1 MGASGEGLGRND
13 GSRPRD
19 ERVKTNPFVLL
30 FAALLTMFGVQA
42 LGLSGTLRS
51 VVLAPIGLLVI
62 AAMLWVLKEQRVV
75 FWTTAVLA
83 IPAAINTVLTP
94 GPVEAA
100 DITESGFHW
109 PFFCFAAAAVTARVV
124 RSERADVATVIGS
137 ICAYLLIAFAFTSL
151 YVGLELASPGS
162 FRFGDQPPDYLLFSA
177 LSYFSLVTL
186 TTLGYGDT
194 VPLSEIARAFVTLE
208 SVIGILFPSFV
219 IARIVSLTTSGGGRP
234 FAARPEGVRRPGR
247 FEGLLAV
254 EIAFLLLIPFLESS
268 PTTRIGLRL
277 LSTALLLAALYAGS
291 SRPVTRAL
299 GISLAS
305 VSLIGSWW
313 TSGPDWLPVAAFGAQ
328 VVFLGLVCG
337 SMLLWLVGERRVTR
351 DLLVAAAS
359 LYMLLGFA
367 WSTLYRLIE
376 WYAPG
381 SIGTPDGSA
390 METGDSIYFSFMTL
404 TTTGYGDFLPL
415 SQSMEQIATLEALV
429 GILFPTVLVA
439 RLVALYR
446 SE

>member
-1 MGASGEGLGRND
+1 
-13 GSRPRD
+13 
-19 ERVKTNPFVLL
+19 VKTNPFVLL

>member
-75 FWTTAVLA
+75 FWTAAVLA

-109 PFFCFAAAAVTARVV
+109 PFFCFAAAAVTAQVV

>member
-1 MGASGEGLGRND
+1 
-13 GSRPRD
+13 
-19 ERVKTNPFVLL
+19 
-30 FAALLTMFGVQA
+30 
-42 LGLSGTLRS
+42 
-51 VVLAPIGLLVI
+51 
-62 AAMLWVLKEQRVV
+62 
-75 FWTTAVLA
+75 
-83 IPAAINTVLTP
+83 
-94 GPVEAA
+94 
-100 DITESGFHW
+100 
-109 PFFCFAAAAVTARVV
+109 
-124 RSERADVATVIGS
+124 VATVIGS

>member
-1 MGASGEGLGRND
+1 M
-13 GSRPRD
+13 
-19 ERVKTNPFVLL
+19 KTNPFVLL

-42 LGLSGTLRS
+42 LGFSGTLRS

-75 FWTTAVLA
+75 FWTAAVLA

-94 GPVEAA
+94 GPIEAA
-100 DITESGFHW
+100 NITESGFHW

-194 VPLSEIARAFVTLE
+194 VPLSQIARAFVTLE

-254 EIAFLLLIPFLESS
+254 EIVFLLLSPFLESS

-328 VVFLGLVCG
+328 VVFLGLVSG

-351 DLLVAAAS
+351 DLLIAAAS
-359 LYMLLGFA
+359 LYILLGFA

-376 WYAPG
+376 WYTPG

-390 METGDSIYFSFMTL
+390 IETGDSIYFSFMTL
-404 TTTGYGDFLPL
+404 TTTGFGDFLPL

-439 RLVALYR
+439 RLVSLYR

>member
-1 MGASGEGLGRND
+1 MGASGEGLD

>member
-13 GSRPRD
+13 GARPRD

>member
-1 MGASGEGLGRND
+1 
-13 GSRPRD
+13 
-19 ERVKTNPFVLL
+19 VKTNPFVLL

-439 RLVALYR
+439 RLVSLYR

>member
-1 MGASGEGLGRND
+1 
-13 GSRPRD
+13 
-19 ERVKTNPFVLL
+19 VKTNPFVLL

-254 EIAFLLLIPFLESS
+254 EIAFLLLIPFLESG

>member
-376 WYAPG
+376 WYTPG